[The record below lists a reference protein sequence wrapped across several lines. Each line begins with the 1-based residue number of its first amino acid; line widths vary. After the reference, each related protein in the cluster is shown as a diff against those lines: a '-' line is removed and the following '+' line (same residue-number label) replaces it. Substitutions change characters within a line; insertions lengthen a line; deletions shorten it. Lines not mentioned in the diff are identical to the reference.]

1 MVECIKEF
9 AKANKFMTQ
18 IEIKDGIADT
28 MADLKAISENVDNI
42 VNNADVTNFVCGI
55 PVGYSI
61 SNPVQDFFMN
71 CKCGKYAELTDEQY
85 NEKLDEIGA
94 LSVILGAEKDSD
106 RISLDV
112 RDVYKHLVD
121 SVAEVQKSVKQMYDV
136 AMLMQMIH
144 LINNQKS
151 E

>member
-1 MVECIKEF
+1 
-9 AKANKFMTQ
+9 
-18 IEIKDGIADT
+18 
-28 MADLKAISENVDNI
+28 
-42 VNNADVTNFVCGI
+42 
-55 PVGYSI
+55 
-61 SNPVQDFFMN
+61 MN

>member
-61 SNPVQDFFMN
+61 SNPVQDF
-71 CKCGKYAELTDEQY
+71 L
-85 NEKLDEIGA
+85 
-94 LSVILGAEKDSD
+94 
-106 RISLDV
+106 
-112 RDVYKHLVD
+112 
-121 SVAEVQKSVKQMYDV
+121 
-136 AMLMQMIH
+136 
-144 LINNQKS
+144 
-151 E
+151 